1 MRAPRLATH
10 GRSALAVLAA
20 AALAGCSASA
30 NLPLEL
36 YVAFGS
42 NPDQTI
48 NADLHDGIREQL
60 KPLQQGFRRL
70 HPNTFLQMS
79 LYPEENLPDILRQR
93 NGSGLAPDV
102 LLANG
107 DTALRMLKA
116 GQLSPFPITAELRR
130 SFHPEDL
137 RRLELPD
144 GRLAGLPM
152 VLHTQLSCFNRRQMP
167 VAPTTVQELLAA
179 SAAGQPIGLNAD
191 MAYLLWSVGS
201 LGALPAFEHIVRGH
215 TIGPADRQAIRTWL
229 SWLKQAGTL
238 QRMTVYP
245 DQQSAEADLT
255 AGRVAWIPC
264 RSSALPSLGRRM
276 GSSLA
281 VAPLPDGDGHR
292 ASPINRLRVLALGRN
307 SSPRARQS
315 ALAFANY
322 LVSPLTQRSM
332 TLNSPITLP
341 ANRFVSVPVQSSQR
355 LATLVEAADQ
365 GRQANPLVAIIHTND
380 RRLPKLQGL
389 ITDLVFG
396 DLNVGTATAQLIEIL
411 RAPS

>member
-1 MRAPRLATH
+1 MKPVRTARPLLR
-10 GRSALAVLAA
+10 ALALLSLTAI
-20 AALAGCSASA
+20 AGCSGSAS
-30 NLPLEL
+30 LPLEL

-48 NADLHDGIREQL
+48 NADLRDGIREQIQ
-60 KPLQQGFRRL
+60 PLSQGFRRL
-70 HPNTFLQMS
+70 HPNTFFQSS

-93 NGSGLAPDV
+93 TAAGLAPD
-102 LLANG
+102 LLYANG
-107 DTALRMLKA
+107 DTALRMLQA

-144 GRLAGLPM
+144 GRLAGLPL
-152 VLHTQLSCFNRRQMP
+152 VVHTQLSCFNRRRMAT
-167 VAPTTVQELLAA
+167 APSTVQDLLAA

-191 MAYLLWSVGS
+191 MGYLLWSVGS
-201 LGALPAFEHIVRGH
+201 LGALPAFEHIVGGESI
-215 TIGPADRQAIRTWL
+215 TPTDRQAIRAWL

-245 DQQSAEADLT
+245 DQQSAEADLA

-264 RSSALPSLGRRM
+264 RSSALPSLAQRM

-307 SSPRARQS
+307 SSPRARQR
-315 ALAFANY
+315 ALAFAKY
-322 LVSPLTQRSM
+322 LVSPLNQRRM
-332 TLNSPITLP
+332 TLNSQITLP
-341 ANRFVSVPVQSSQR
+341 ANRFVNVPVQSSRR
-355 LATLVEAADQ
+355 LATLVQAAEQ
-365 GRQANPLVAIIHTND
+365 GRQANPLVAVVHTND
-380 RRLPKLQGL
+380 QRLPKLQGL
-389 ITDLVFG
+389 ITDLVFS
-396 DLNVGTATAQLIEIL
+396 DLNVSTATAQLIQIL